1 MSMRIGKKWN
11 RLMNIEKLE
20 DRTNPDATFGWESL
34 AADTGLYFRV
44 DGDVSNQ
51 QIADNVSVMNDP
63 AHGTINV
70 FVSTSSA
77 DDLVPLNYFFSVS
90 GGEIANAQAIYG
102 KPFKGFRINT
112 YDGDDTV
119 GALGLPWAL
128 QINGGAGND
137 NLTGGSVA
145 DLIDGGVGGPVVGG
159 VLQANDTING
169 SSGSDTLTG
178 GDGNDNISGGSG
190 NDVVDAGTGN
200 DTVSGGSGNDNIT
213 AGPGNDNVDGGTG
226 NDTIT
231 AGDGDDTVVG
241 GTGNDSILGGAGND
255 SLNGDDGNDTILGGD
270 GNDTVTGGAGADQLF
285 GENGNDIVNADTSDT
300 AFNGGAGTDT
310 MNLSGTGDLGPV
322 IDHQNDGF
330 EIYNLNPAANV
341 VFAPSTA
348 DFSAP
353 QPNYSGIGLNVGD
366 TLSFQNAPGP
376 GPTGQTID
384 MNSLPFG
391 LGASGIVSV
400 IGSNYNDFITGTPGN
415 DKIDGG
421 AGDDVLMGGA
431 GNDTM
436 SGGAGNDIVLGEAG
450 NDVLSG
456 GAGNDFVA
464 GGVGDDSLVIEWA
477 GGALNANDTFLGQ
490 DGFDTFVF
498 QGVPDAD
505 GIPGNGIQPSAANL
519 ATIYAYMSA
528 QNASAKMDWNLG
540 NAGPDNTTL
549 VFIP

>member
-34 AADTGLYFRV
+34 AADTGLYFRI
-44 DGDVSNQ
+44 DGDTSGQ
-51 QIADNVSVMNDP
+51 LIADNISVMNDP
-63 AHGTINV
+63 VHGTINV

-77 DDLVPLNYFFSVS
+77 DDLVPLNYYFSVS
-90 GGEIANAQAIYG
+90 GGEIATAQAIYG

-112 YDGDDTV
+112 YDGNDTV
-119 GALGLPWAL
+119 GALGLPW
-128 QINGGAGND
+128 QVQVNGGDGND
-137 NLTGGSVA
+137 NITGGSVA
-145 DLIDGGVGGPVVGG
+145 DILNGGAGD
-159 VLQANDTING
+159 DTING
-169 SSGSDTLTG
+169 SSGSDTITG
-178 GDGNDNISGGSG
+178 GDGNDVISGGSG
-190 NDVVDAGTGN
+190 NDVIDAGNGDN
-200 DTVSGGSGNDNIT
+200 TVSGG
-213 AGPGNDNVDGGTG
+213 AG
-226 NDTIT
+226 NDTIV
-231 AGDGDDTVVG
+231 A
-241 GTGNDSILGGAGND
+241 GTGNDSIDGGAGND
-255 SLNGDDGNDTILGGD
+255 SIIAGA
-270 GNDTVTGGAGADQLF
+270 GNDTVTGGDGNDFIDAGAGNDSVDGGNGNDTIFGGAGNDTLTGGAGEDQLF
-285 GENGNDIVNADTSDT
+285 GGDGNDIVNADTSDV

-330 EIYNLNPAANV
+330 ENYNLNPAANV

-348 DFSAP
+348 DFSNP
-353 QPNYSGIGLNVGD
+353 QPNYGGIGLNLGD
-366 TLSFQNAPGP
+366 TLSYQNA
-376 GPTGQTID
+376 PTGQTVD

-391 LGASGIVSV
+391 LAGNGILSV
-400 IGSNYNDFITGTPGN
+400 IGSSFNDFITGTPGN

-436 SGGAGNDIVLGEAG
+436 NGGAGNDIVLGEAG

-464 GGVGDDSLVIEWA
+464 GGVGDDSLIIEWN

-498 QGVPDAD
+498 KGVPDAD
-505 GIPGNGIQPSAANL
+505 GNPLNGIQPSAANL
-519 ATIYAYMSA
+519 ATIYSYMSA